1 MPEQSLK
8 WSESIDGELARKM
21 KLRQAVWC
29 AERSHQ
35 VVLTLQR
42 RRCSTLSTAFKFFQ
56 LAVQRGP
63 CKNHSD
69 NPYGH
74 TPKRKHALYSVKNKF
89 YDGPVFVWGIAQQ
102 TGWMKSIS

>member
-8 WSESIDGELARKM
+8 WSKSIDEELVGKM

-29 AERSHQ
+29 AGRSHQ

-63 CKNHSD
+63 CKITVTILVVTHLKENMHFMVLKIRFKVGLCLS
-69 NPYGH
+69 GE
-74 TPKRKHALYSVKNKF
+74 
-89 YDGPVFVWGIAQQ
+89 
-102 TGWMKSIS
+102 